1 MQYILCHIPTYIHL
15 YFGLSPFIRTDSP
28 AHLVTGCD
36 VVHYK
41 PAPLPVP
48 GNAVDAVDHFV
59 NVLNPKLCEQLGRHF
74 VYLNQVLIITI
85 NHQHD
90 IKDKRC
96 PAQKL
101 VLPKDRSVDDVFPC

>member
-1 MQYILCHIPTYIHL
+1 MINTKKRADDTILHKCIIDNTSFVTRVDLHSYPPYLYIFTWAIRS
-15 YFGLSPFIRTDSP
+15 FFRTDSP

-48 GNAVDAVDHFV
+48 GDAVDAVDHLV
-59 NVLNPKLCEQLGRHF
+59 HVLNPKLCEQLGRHF

-85 NHQHD
+85 NMT
-90 IKDKRC
+90 
-96 PAQKL
+96 
-101 VLPKDRSVDDVFPC
+101 

>member
-1 MQYILCHIPTYIHL
+1 MQYILCHQGRPIFLLTNL
-15 YFGLSPFIRTDSP
+15 FLGLSPFIRIYCSP

-48 GNAVDAVDHFV
+48 GNAVDTVDHFV
-59 NVLNPKLCEQLGRHF
+59 HVLNPKLCEQLGRHF

-85 NHQHD
+85 NMT
-90 IKDKRC
+90 
-96 PAQKL
+96 
-101 VLPKDRSVDDVFPC
+101 